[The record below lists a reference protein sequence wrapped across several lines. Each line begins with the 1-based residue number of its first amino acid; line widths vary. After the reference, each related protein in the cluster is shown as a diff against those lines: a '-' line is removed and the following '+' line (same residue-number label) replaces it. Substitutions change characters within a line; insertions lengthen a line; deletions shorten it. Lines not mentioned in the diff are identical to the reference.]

1 MFWQLPHPTI
11 YGLEEVVGE
20 VVVVGVHLKMQ
31 AQVSLGVPLGTVP
44 LGVVQKTLFDPDF
57 G

>member
-20 VVVVGVHLKMQ
+20 VGVEVHLTMQ